1 MGATA
6 IEDAL
11 ADCEAKIQEAIRVK
25 ETVVGEAR
33 AQGRDITEAER
44 GLLEQ
49 QTDQIKRYTAQA
61 SPYREHV
68 ALAAQSRA
76 RSEELSQALTL
87 VRRPDLAGFSYRS
100 AGHYVLDNV
109 RAIRGDREAG
119 DRIEHYNRVAAHQT
133 TTNAAGVVPQE
144 VVGGVIN
151 FIDSARPLVTALGVR
166 QLEGGPNFFRP
177 RVTTHTVVG
186 KQSAEKAEF
195 ASQAMVLDKLTA
207 TVDTYGGY
215 VNVSRQIIDWSSPS
229 IMDIVVGDLAA
240 QYAIQT
246 ETAAAAQF
254 SAAATAGTV
263 IPTGAT
269 SADAIASAVWAA
281 VGAIYTAIPI
291 GGQIVGIASPAM
303 LSVIGPAFAPVNPA
317 NSQSTGFTA
326 ANFGSGLMGSIG
338 GVPIYVSPRL
348 TGSQLLVMHP
358 SAAEVYDQ
366 QIGMLS
372 VVEPSVGG
380 VQVAYMGYF
389 SALTVAAGGIIKIT
403 KTP

>member
-6 IEDAL
+6 IEDTL
-11 ADCEAKIQEAIRVK
+11 AEYDAKIEECIRTSQ
-25 ETVVGEAR
+25 TVVGEAR
-33 AQGRDITEAER
+33 GANRDLTDAEHELVRTRTELVKKYQAE
-44 GLLEQ
+44 
-49 QTDQIKRYTAQA
+49 AA
-61 SPYREHV
+61 PYRDHV
-68 ALAAQSRA
+68 AVAAQSRA

-87 VRRPDLAGFSYRS
+87 VRRPEMANHQYRT
-100 AGHYVLDNV
+100 AGHYVLDSA
-109 RAIRGDREAG
+109 RAIRGDREAR
-119 DRIEHYNRVAAHQT
+119 DRVEWFQRVAAHQT

-144 VVGGVIN
+144 VVGPVIN
-151 FIDSARPLVTALGVR
+151 FIDSSRPLVTALGPR
-166 QLEGGPNFFRP
+166 PLEGGPNFFRP
-177 RVTTHTVVG
+177 RVTTHTSVA

-195 ASQAMVLDKLTA
+195 SSTAMVLDKLTA

-215 VNVSRQIIDWSSPS
+215 VNVSRQILDWSSPS
-229 IMDIVVGDLAA
+229 IMDIVVQDLAA

-254 SAAATAGTV
+254 LAAATAGTV

-269 SADAIASAVWAA
+269 TADAVAAAVWAA
-281 VGAIYTAIPI
+281 VGTIYTTIPNA
-291 GGQIVGIASPAM
+291 GRIVGVASPTM
-303 LSVIGPAFAPVNPA
+303 LAAIGPALTATAINNNPNSGFAIDY
-317 NSQSTGFTA
+317 T
-326 ANFGSGLMGSIG
+326 SGQIGSIG
-338 GVPIYVSPRL
+338 GVPIYLSPRL
-348 TGSQLLVMHP
+348 TGATLLIMHP

-389 SALTVAAGGIIKIT
+389 SALTVAAGGIVKIT